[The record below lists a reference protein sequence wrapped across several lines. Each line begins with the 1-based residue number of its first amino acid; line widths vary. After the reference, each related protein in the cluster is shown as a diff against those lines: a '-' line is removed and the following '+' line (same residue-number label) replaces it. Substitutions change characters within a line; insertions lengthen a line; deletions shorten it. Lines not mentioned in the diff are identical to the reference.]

1 MSGWKDSPS
10 FSSSRRCLNDYNFP
24 RFQFWAFVNYIFPI
38 KEFFFKFLCEYNTP
52 YCSGRV
58 SFQISFIQIFS
69 GCGLCIEAASHN
81 QSHTSMRVGRRKKKK
96 EKPNGQTVAPKS
108 FLTQNWTIY
117 NISKDEVTSSNGC
130 GDMMDLIFNFKIA
143 KKYYVPIKWIM
154 GTRMTKKSTN
164 WHGVIIRKWREFTK
178 ITRVPEKKISTGN
191 FFRNQLFRFKIR
203 FETFWIDSQKKFS
216 KFFFENFHFLT
227 IFVKK

>member
-24 RFQFWAFVNYIFPI
+24 RFQFCYSILSFWELYFPYQR
-38 KEFFFKFLCEYNTP
+38 FFFEFLCEYNTP

-130 GDMMDLIFNFKIA
+130 GDMIDLIFNFKIA

-154 GTRMTKKSTN
+154 GTRMTKKSIN
-164 WHGVIIRKWREFTK
+164 WHGVIIRKWREFMK
-178 ITRVPEKKISTGN
+178 ITRVPEKNFQREIFFETNFFGLKYVLKHSESIPKKT
-191 FFRNQLFRFKIR
+191 FFRNF
-203 FETFWIDSQKKFS
+203 FS
-216 KFFFENFHFLT
+216 KVFTL
-227 IFVKK
+227 

>member
-24 RFQFWAFVNYIFPI
+24 RFQFCYSILSFWELYFPYQRIFF
-38 KEFFFKFLCEYNTP
+38 EFLCEYNTP

-143 KKYYVPIKWIM
+143 RKYYVPIKWIM
-154 GTRMTKKSTN
+154 GTRMTKKSAN

-178 ITRVPEKKISTGN
+178 ITRVPEKIFNGK
-191 FFRNQLFRFKIR
+191 F
-203 FETFWIDSQKKFS
+203 FS
-216 KFFFENFHFLT
+216 KPTFS
-227 IFVKK
+227 V